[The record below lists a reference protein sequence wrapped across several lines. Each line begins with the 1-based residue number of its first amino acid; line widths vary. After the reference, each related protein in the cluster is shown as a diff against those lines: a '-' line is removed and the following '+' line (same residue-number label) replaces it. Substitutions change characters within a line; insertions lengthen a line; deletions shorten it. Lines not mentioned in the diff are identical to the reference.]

1 MLKRSATVPLST
13 LILTVGFGLKLTRL
27 RDDLFNACD
36 RTKFLVMQG
45 LINNAAAQK
54 AREKLIET
62 CMPLGVKKIMRESE
76 FDSKTLDIH
85 GCFNINLQFKNKVF
99 RGIYVSSTTTLHD
112 INYRKEGSKWIK

>member
-62 CMPLGVKKIMRESE
+62 CMPLGVKKIM
-76 FDSKTLDIH
+76 
-85 GCFNINLQFKNKVF
+85 
-99 RGIYVSSTTTLHD
+99 
-112 INYRKEGSKWIK
+112 